1 MDIKKLRKELKVWGG
16 FWRNHESVG
25 GYASKSNV
33 ESLREVCELGG
44 WCSSDLHLFDS
55 ASSIQAPEHIQ
66 ITTALID
73 RLKAPYK
80 IAIMA
85 WYTKRLRGDEF
96 VSYTKVKSKRDGE
109 LLLMHAENALLVMVS

>member
-1 MDIKKLRKELKVWGG
+1 MDIKKLRKELKVWGV

-33 ESLREVCELGG
+33 DRIREVCELGG

-55 ASSIQAPEHIQ
+55 ASSIHAPEHIQ

-73 RLKAPYK
+73 RLKTPYK

-96 VSYTKVKSKRDGE
+96 ASYTKAKSKRDGE
-109 LLLMHAENALLVMVS
+109 LLLMHAENALLVMVG